1 MKITKRGQET
11 RQRMMAYIM
20 LYFDHHGYAPSYREI
35 ADGIGMKSTS
45 SIYHHLKIL
54 FDEGKIETDV
64 SDFFHNSRAFRIGGQ
79 A

>member
-1 MKITKRGQET
+1 MKNTDKGKDT
-11 RQRMMAYIM
+11 RDKIMAFII

-79 A
+79 E